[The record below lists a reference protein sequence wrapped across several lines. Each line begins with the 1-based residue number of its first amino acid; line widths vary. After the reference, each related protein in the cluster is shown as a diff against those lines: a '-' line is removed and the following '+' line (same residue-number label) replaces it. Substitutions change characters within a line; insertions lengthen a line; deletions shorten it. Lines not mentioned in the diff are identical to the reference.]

1 MTSRTADVP
10 DARPVD
16 RRQSDAD
23 RDPPQPPDTPNDAP
37 LAWTHVELIALGA
50 LVLGFVVAAAWTL
63 GRQSLTADEAAT
75 WAISGHS
82 AGDLIHVLGSSGGD
96 RAAGLYYVTLF
107 LWVRVFGTSA
117 SALRALSVLAGAA
130 TLPVFYVVA
139 RRLGRGVAFTA
150 DLLLAASPFFVLYA
164 RQARAYSLAVLLV
177 VLTAWA
183 LLLAIETDEP
193 RRWMMFVVAATLALY
208 TQWFTVLVIVAF
220 CGAALA
226 TSRGRVSRRAV
237 AASAALLLLASPIA
251 VLVAAGDTGG
261 VVWIA
266 PLSAAQLRDLAVS
279 LTGTHSHLA
288 WLALFGVAAVGLV
301 VATRRGRRGTA
312 DVSTVAA
319 MAATWF
325 AVPTG
330 LLVVVSVGK
339 PLLVS
344 RYLLVTVPGLALL
357 LALGL
362 AALAR
367 RRVALMISGVALLSA
382 LGWSAYAPLWA
393 TRHVDEDWSGIVETV
408 AAHAAPGQAVFVYP
422 ANAVYAFGYAA
433 RATAPLDHRRGP
445 TWPPVAW
452 DTAYGRD
459 TPSTVSVLR
468 AAATVP
474 TTTVWLVIRDPV
486 GPTISAT
493 TSNPATLRALQQV
506 LARRF
511 PHRDVVE
518 RFAHRTAS
526 VVRYTSSG

>member
-117 SALRALSVLAGAA
+117 SVLRALSVLAGAA

-183 LLLAIETDEP
+183 LLRAIETDEP
-193 RRWMMFVVAATLALY
+193 RRWTMFVVAATLALY
-208 TQWFTVLVIVAF
+208 TQWFTVLV
-220 CGAALA
+220 
-226 TSRGRVSRRAV
+226 AV
-237 AASAALLLLASPIA
+237 
-251 VLVAAGDTGG
+251 GDTGG
-261 VVWIA
+261 VGWIA

-382 LGWSAYAPLWA
+382 LGWSAYGPLWA
-393 TRHVDEDWSGIVETV
+393 TQHVDEDWSGIVETV

-422 ANAVYAFGYAA
+422 ANAVYAFGYSA

-445 TWPPVAW
+445 AWPPVAW

-493 TSNPATLRALQQV
+493 TSNPATLRALEQV